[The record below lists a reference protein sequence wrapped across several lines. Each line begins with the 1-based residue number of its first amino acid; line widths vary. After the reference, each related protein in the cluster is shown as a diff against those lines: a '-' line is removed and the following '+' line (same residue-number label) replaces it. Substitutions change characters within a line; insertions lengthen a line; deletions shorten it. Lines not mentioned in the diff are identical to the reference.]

1 MGDVHYMISEAAKH
15 VGVESHVLRYW
26 EEELDLPIG
35 RTEMGHR
42 HYTEEDIQL
51 FSCIKE
57 LKEQGLLLKEIKQL
71 LPDMLRTKALLKARK
86 SDAPKAAASI
96 NEVAD
101 PQDPALSVYTA
112 DNLSLSVY
120 QPLLEESLR
129 KILLENNQI
138 LEGSLGK
145 SVSEKVTKEM
155 DFLLQAKERLEED
168 RYRKLDHLLRQQ
180 QALRKE
186 IIWRNCRRT
195 TAVTPPCVPFGKLF
209 DRLWLNIEATVHQS
223 FFCHGFLNCCQ
234 IRTIP
239 VSSSA
244 VCMFEVFRF
253 FSLFLFPLFP
263 YTHNSAVEP
272 SPCHLLV
279 LHTCNSVVKAIPS
292 HTP

>member
-101 PQDPALSVYTA
+101 PQDPALSVY
-112 DNLSLSVY
+112 

-186 IIWRNCRRT
+186 ASKSGAGHYLR
-195 TAVTPPCVPFGKLF
+195 KLF
-209 DRLWLNIEATVHQS
+209 GET
-223 FFCHGFLNCCQ
+223 
-234 IRTIP
+234 T
-239 VSSSA
+239 
-244 VCMFEVFRF
+244 
-253 FSLFLFPLFP
+253 
-263 YTHNSAVEP
+263 
-272 SPCHLLV
+272 
-279 LHTCNSVVKAIPS
+279 
-292 HTP
+292 

>member
-71 LPDMLRTKALLKARK
+71 LPDMLRTKALLKVRK
-86 SDAPKAAASI
+86 SDALKDAASI

-180 QALRKE
+180 QALR
-186 IIWRNCRRT
+186 
-195 TAVTPPCVPFGKLF
+195 
-209 DRLWLNIEATVHQS
+209 
-223 FFCHGFLNCCQ
+223 
-234 IRTIP
+234 
-239 VSSSA
+239 
-244 VCMFEVFRF
+244 
-253 FSLFLFPLFP
+253 
-263 YTHNSAVEP
+263 
-272 SPCHLLV
+272 
-279 LHTCNSVVKAIPS
+279 
-292 HTP
+292 

>member
-42 HYTEEDIQL
+42 HYTEDDIQL
-51 FSCIKE
+51 FCCIKE

-71 LPDMLRTKALLKARK
+71 LPQT
-86 SDAPKAAASI
+86 ASSTDSVLDI
-96 NEVAD
+96 PDQTPAD
-101 PQDPALSVYTA
+101 HTA
-112 DNLSLSVY
+112 DRLSAY
-120 QPLLEESLR
+120 QPLIEESLR

-138 LEGSLGK
+138 LEASLGK

-186 IIWRNCRRT
+186 ASKPAAGHYLR
-195 TAVTPPCVPFGKLF
+195 KLF
-209 DRLWLNIEATVHQS
+209 GET
-223 FFCHGFLNCCQ
+223 
-234 IRTIP
+234 T
-239 VSSSA
+239 
-244 VCMFEVFRF
+244 
-253 FSLFLFPLFP
+253 
-263 YTHNSAVEP
+263 
-272 SPCHLLV
+272 
-279 LHTCNSVVKAIPS
+279 
-292 HTP
+292 

>member
-101 PQDPALSVYTA
+101 PLDPA
-112 DNLSLSVY
+112 LSVY

-186 IIWRNCRRT
+186 ASKSAAGHYLR
-195 TAVTPPCVPFGKLF
+195 KLF
-209 DRLWLNIEATVHQS
+209 GET
-223 FFCHGFLNCCQ
+223 
-234 IRTIP
+234 T
-239 VSSSA
+239 
-244 VCMFEVFRF
+244 
-253 FSLFLFPLFP
+253 
-263 YTHNSAVEP
+263 
-272 SPCHLLV
+272 
-279 LHTCNSVVKAIPS
+279 
-292 HTP
+292 

>member
-1 MGDVHYMISEAAKH
+1 MDDVHYMISEAAKH

-101 PQDPALSVYTA
+101 PQDPALSVY
-112 DNLSLSVY
+112 

-186 IIWRNCRRT
+186 ASKSAAGHYLR
-195 TAVTPPCVPFGKLF
+195 KLF
-209 DRLWLNIEATVHQS
+209 GET
-223 FFCHGFLNCCQ
+223 
-234 IRTIP
+234 T
-239 VSSSA
+239 
-244 VCMFEVFRF
+244 
-253 FSLFLFPLFP
+253 
-263 YTHNSAVEP
+263 
-272 SPCHLLV
+272 
-279 LHTCNSVVKAIPS
+279 
-292 HTP
+292 

>member
-168 RYRKLDHLLRQQ
+168 ITCGNYLAKPHKSQKTANSFDSVPCLFHFIISHSPSTTFRSELANFVYCGSHVSVTVPIGPFLCLAIMISASLTCSVSLL
-180 QALRKE
+180 
-186 IIWRNCRRT
+186 
-195 TAVTPPCVPFGKLF
+195 
-209 DRLWLNIEATVHQS
+209 
-223 FFCHGFLNCCQ
+223 
-234 IRTIP
+234 
-239 VSSSA
+239 
-244 VCMFEVFRF
+244 
-253 FSLFLFPLFP
+253 
-263 YTHNSAVEP
+263 
-272 SPCHLLV
+272 
-279 LHTCNSVVKAIPS
+279 
-292 HTP
+292 

>member
-96 NEVAD
+96 NEVAE
-101 PQDPALSVYTA
+101 PQDPA
-112 DNLSLSVY
+112 LSVY

-186 IIWRNCRRT
+186 ASKPAAGHYLR
-195 TAVTPPCVPFGKLF
+195 KLF
-209 DRLWLNIEATVHQS
+209 GET
-223 FFCHGFLNCCQ
+223 
-234 IRTIP
+234 T
-239 VSSSA
+239 
-244 VCMFEVFRF
+244 
-253 FSLFLFPLFP
+253 
-263 YTHNSAVEP
+263 
-272 SPCHLLV
+272 
-279 LHTCNSVVKAIPS
+279 
-292 HTP
+292 

>member
-101 PQDPALSVYTA
+101 PQDPALSVY
-112 DNLSLSVY
+112 

-186 IIWRNCRRT
+186 SSKSGAGHYLR
-195 TAVTPPCVPFGKLF
+195 KLF
-209 DRLWLNIEATVHQS
+209 GET
-223 FFCHGFLNCCQ
+223 
-234 IRTIP
+234 T
-239 VSSSA
+239 
-244 VCMFEVFRF
+244 
-253 FSLFLFPLFP
+253 
-263 YTHNSAVEP
+263 
-272 SPCHLLV
+272 
-279 LHTCNSVVKAIPS
+279 
-292 HTP
+292 

>member
-26 EEELDLPIG
+26 EERIRDSQNELGKSWKRIKSV
-35 RTEMGHR
+35 T
-42 HYTEEDIQL
+42 YIQL

-129 KILLENNQI
+129 KILLEKNQI
-138 LEGSLGK
+138 REGCLGK
-145 SVSEKVTKEM
+145 SV
-155 DFLLQAKERLEED
+155 A
-168 RYRKLDHLLRQQ
+168 
-180 QALRKE
+180 
-186 IIWRNCRRT
+186 
-195 TAVTPPCVPFGKLF
+195 
-209 DRLWLNIEATVHQS
+209 
-223 FFCHGFLNCCQ
+223 
-234 IRTIP
+234 
-239 VSSSA
+239 
-244 VCMFEVFRF
+244 
-253 FSLFLFPLFP
+253 
-263 YTHNSAVEP
+263 
-272 SPCHLLV
+272 
-279 LHTCNSVVKAIPS
+279 
-292 HTP
+292 

>member
-1 MGDVHYMISEAAKH
+1 MIFRSDA
-15 VGVESHVLRYW
+15 LRW
-26 EEELDLPIG
+26 DIG
-35 RTEMGHR
+35 TIRKKI
-42 HYTEEDIQL
+42 YSFL
-51 FSCIKE
+51 AVFKE

-186 IIWRNCRRT
+186 ASKSAAGHYLR
-195 TAVTPPCVPFGKLF
+195 KLF
-209 DRLWLNIEATVHQS
+209 GET
-223 FFCHGFLNCCQ
+223 
-234 IRTIP
+234 T
-239 VSSSA
+239 
-244 VCMFEVFRF
+244 
-253 FSLFLFPLFP
+253 
-263 YTHNSAVEP
+263 
-272 SPCHLLV
+272 
-279 LHTCNSVVKAIPS
+279 
-292 HTP
+292 

>member
-1 MGDVHYMISEAAKH
+1 MFFAT
-15 VGVESHVLRYW
+15 

-96 NEVAD
+96 NEVAA

-138 LEGSLGK
+138 LEGSIGK

-186 IIWRNCRRT
+186 ASKSAAGHYLR
-195 TAVTPPCVPFGKLF
+195 KLF
-209 DRLWLNIEATVHQS
+209 GET
-223 FFCHGFLNCCQ
+223 
-234 IRTIP
+234 T
-239 VSSSA
+239 
-244 VCMFEVFRF
+244 
-253 FSLFLFPLFP
+253 
-263 YTHNSAVEP
+263 
-272 SPCHLLV
+272 
-279 LHTCNSVVKAIPS
+279 
-292 HTP
+292 

>member
-71 LPDMLRTKALLKARK
+71 LPDILRTKALLKARK

-101 PQDPALSVYTA
+101 PQDPALSVNTA

-180 QALRKE
+180 QA
-186 IIWRNCRRT
+186 N
-195 TAVTPPCVPFGKLF
+195 
-209 DRLWLNIEATVHQS
+209 S
-223 FFCHGFLNCCQ
+223 F
-234 IRTIP
+234 
-239 VSSSA
+239 
-244 VCMFEVFRF
+244 
-253 FSLFLFPLFP
+253 
-263 YTHNSAVEP
+263 
-272 SPCHLLV
+272 
-279 LHTCNSVVKAIPS
+279 NSVPCLFHFIISHSPSTTFRSELANFVYCGSHVSVTVPIGPFLCLAIMIS
-292 HTP
+292 ASLTCSVSLL

>member
-101 PQDPALSVYTA
+101 PQDPALSV
-112 DNLSLSVY
+112 SVY

-186 IIWRNCRRT
+186 ASKPAAGHYLR
-195 TAVTPPCVPFGKLF
+195 KLF
-209 DRLWLNIEATVHQS
+209 GET
-223 FFCHGFLNCCQ
+223 
-234 IRTIP
+234 T
-239 VSSSA
+239 
-244 VCMFEVFRF
+244 
-253 FSLFLFPLFP
+253 
-263 YTHNSAVEP
+263 
-272 SPCHLLV
+272 
-279 LHTCNSVVKAIPS
+279 
-292 HTP
+292 

>member
-71 LPDMLRTKALLKARK
+71 LPDMVRTKALLKARK

-96 NEVAD
+96 NEVAA
-101 PQDPALSVYTA
+101 PQDPA
-112 DNLSLSVY
+112 LSVY

-138 LEGSLGK
+138 LEGSIGK

-186 IIWRNCRRT
+186 ASKSAAGHYLR
-195 TAVTPPCVPFGKLF
+195 KLF
-209 DRLWLNIEATVHQS
+209 GET
-223 FFCHGFLNCCQ
+223 
-234 IRTIP
+234 T
-239 VSSSA
+239 
-244 VCMFEVFRF
+244 
-253 FSLFLFPLFP
+253 
-263 YTHNSAVEP
+263 
-272 SPCHLLV
+272 
-279 LHTCNSVVKAIPS
+279 
-292 HTP
+292 